1 MSKITSSFLAKLCVL
16 TPAHEGVGETL
27 TAAMAQLCSMGATW
41 FVCPNGGARDECQYP
56 RATVLPLRFPADR
69 PPLLACI
76 NQAREV
82 LRLAA
87 VASGAESVLWVDAD
101 MEPTA
106 ATLLSL
112 RASALQGRHVIA
124 PPMRNRHA
132 ARELT
137 CAWVVQGGGAEERG
151 LRQAAPAYRVLPM
164 ANPTDG
170 RFVRVDGVG
179 LGCVAHH
186 ADLLRRVSFTAG
198 ALSDDVFLSTA
209 AREQGYDVLV
219 DYGNRVGH
227 AEEGQ

>member
-1 MSKITSSFLAKLCVL
+1 
-16 TPAHEGVGETL
+16 
-27 TAAMAQLCSMGATW
+27 MAQLCSRGATW
-41 FVCPNGGARDECQYP
+41 YVCPNGGASDDGQFP
-56 RATVLPLRFPADR
+56 LATVLPLRFPADR

-87 VASGAESVLWVDAD
+87 VGRGAESVLWVDAD

-112 RASALQGRHVIA
+112 RASAMQGRHVIA
-124 PPMRNRHA
+124 PLMRNRHA
-132 ARELT
+132 SRELT
-137 CAWVVQGGGAEERG
+137 CAWVVQGGGAEGWG

-164 ANPTDG
+164 ENPTDG

-198 ALSDDVFLSTA
+198 AAADDVFFSTA

>member
-1 MSKITSSFLAKLCVL
+1 MSRITSSSLAKLCVL
-16 TPAHEGVGETL
+16 TPAYEGVSTIL
-27 TAAMAQLCSMGATW
+27 AAEMAQLCSLGATW
-41 FVCPNGGARDECQYP
+41 YVCPNGGMKGEDRYP
-56 RATVLPLRFPADR
+56 LATVLPLRFPADR

-87 VASGAESVLWVDAD
+87 VGSGAESVLWVDAD

-106 ATLLSL
+106 TALLSL
-112 RASALQGRHVIA
+112 RASALQGRYVIA
-124 PPMRNRHA
+124 PLMRNRHA

-137 CAWVVQGGGAEERG
+137 CAWVVQGGGVEVRG
-151 LRQAAPAYRVLPM
+151 LRYAAPAYRVLPM
-164 ANPTDG
+164 ENPTDG
-170 RFVRVDGVG
+170 RFVRGDGVG

-198 ALSDDVFLSTA
+198 AASDDVFLSTA